1 MLAGAPETTA
11 GAADHQ
17 CLPCATAHGDEV
29 YGDFG
34 TLGQDPLGGA
44 IQTATATSAQ
54 PSPAEE
60 SQLVA
65 INCRPD
71 ANQRAFL
78 FALLV
83 QNVASWVI
91 PEEET
96 GKPKLYAAYL
106 SESPAEG
113 RACPGCNHTETLF
126 ARAVK
131 TEKGLYVPSW
141 ACKCH
146 AGPKAIKGINDCT
159 ECTECIRFILD
170 TMNDLL
176 ETWGYAGSLHWEEAD
191 AIDFMLADRG
201 RNDRPHD
208 HGIQHAAWTPRAH
221 ARDDGTAAECAARQ
235 CAADG
240 GHCHAS
246 AGWLCSAAPC
256 TTGPRTFG
264 CTCGCTSGP

>member
-1 MLAGAPETTA
+1 MQQASLQEI
-11 GAADHQ
+11 
-17 CLPCATAHGDEV
+17 
-29 YGDFG
+29 
-34 TLGQDPLGGA
+34 GQG
-44 IQTATATSAQ
+44 
-54 PSPAEE
+54 
-60 SQLVA
+60 
-65 INCRPD
+65 
-71 ANQRAFL
+71 
-78 FALLV
+78 
-83 QNVASWVI
+83 
-91 PEEET
+91 
-96 GKPKLYAAYL
+96 
-106 SESPAEG
+106 PAEG

-235 CAADG
+235 CTADG
-240 GHCHAS
+240 G
-246 AGWLCSAAPC
+246 P
-256 TTGPRTFG
+256 
-264 CTCGCTSGP
+264 